1 MLLFRAQCLSPP
13 SEGVS
18 LAEAMSQLG
27 AGAILCHGPQHAAA
41 AAAEAA
47 VVGGARATK
56 NTRYLFAGAR
66 KAHLGSDLT
75 SPTHC
80 TAATPP
86 ASRVVDTLPD
96 KGTDR
101 QKDRLARFG
110 SCDTERERREPN
122 DELGRKGTIKRIQC
136 SSKSIR
142 IVDNCS
148 QCKREKWPNMAL

>member
-1 MLLFRAQCLSPP
+1 
-13 SEGVS
+13 
-18 LAEAMSQLG
+18 MSQLG

-41 AAAEAA
+41 AA
-47 VVGGARATK
+47 VVGEQWQQKILDICLPEREK
-56 NTRYLFAGAR
+56 
-66 KAHLGSDLT
+66 HT
-75 SPTHC
+75 SAQTSLTHC
-80 TAATPP
+80 TASTTTPP

-136 SSKSIR
+136 SSKIIC

-148 QCKREKWPNMAL
+148 QCKRKNGQIWHSNERWDLRLWMHY